1 MGVWFFHKH
10 STLSLKVSR
19 NTRGRPGLAGRGQVG
34 SPGQH
39 PPSSGL
45 ESRQHPPQPL
55 GTLQLPAMPFGP
67 ACVGCFGGP
76 TCLGAGLG
84 VGAASQRS
92 WGCPCL
98 WDTE

>member
-45 ESRQHPPQPL
+45 ESPDSTLPSLLGRCSSRPCPLAQP
-55 GTLQLPAMPFGP
+55 
-67 ACVGCFGGP
+67 V
-76 TCLGAGLG
+76 
-84 VGAASQRS
+84 
-92 WGCPCL
+92 
-98 WDTE
+98 